1 MHFPPRARTLAVRI
15 LRMGFITCLSSLV
28 PAVSEARIVLV
39 PEAPVTLVRNVSIF
53 EVDAPIDVLP
63 GDILTTS
70 PQKGGAQLKDDSGT
84 LVELGMATHVALG
97 DGRTASR
104 SDGLTALSLLSG
116 WVKVARVAAAS
127 PSDPMRID
135 TSALQLSL
143 RPGSAVIDATP
154 AATSVYVETGAVEA
168 SLPDMPESRTAP
180 HELTTDQFA
189 QRQVGRPLQQA
200 GRPSPEFVSRLP
212 VIFRDPLRP
221 LQHAPIQNLAAA
233 QGHQATYNEISE
245 WLTSSLPLRT
255 TFVPRFRSL
264 LHAKPFRTLVEQH
277 VSDLPEWRRVLYP
290 KKTWVPRPARYAR
303 HEKEAS

>member
-1 MHFPPRARTLAVRI
+1 MHFSPRVRTLAVRI
-15 LRMGFITCLSSLV
+15 RRMGLITCLCSLV
-28 PAVSEARIVLV
+28 PAASEARVVLV

-70 PQKGGAQLKDDSGT
+70 SQKGGAQLKDDGGT
-84 LVELGMATHVALG
+84 LVELGVATHVALG
-97 DGRTASR
+97 DGRAVSR
-104 SDGLTALSLLSG
+104 GDALTALSLLSG
-116 WVKVARVAAAS
+116 WAKVARVSAVS
-127 PSDPMRID
+127 SRDLMRID
-135 TSALQLSL
+135 TPALQLSL
-143 RPGSAVIDATP
+143 QPGSMVIDATP

-168 SLPDMPESRTAP
+168 SLPDLPESRTAP
-180 HELTTDQFA
+180 HELTADQFA
-189 QRQVGRPLQQA
+189 QRELGRPLQQA
-200 GRPSPEFVSRLP
+200 GRPSSEFVGRLP

-221 LQHAPIQNLAAA
+221 LQHGQIQNMAPA

-264 LHAKPFRTLVEQH
+264 LHVKSFRTLVEQH

-290 KKTWVPRPARYAR
+290 KKSLVPRPARYAR
-303 HEKEAS
+303 PEKEAS